1 MMSTHTRLF
10 ICFLIL
16 FSVMAAHAQDTTAT
30 QFGWKKEAVGNLSF
44 TQTSFDNWVQ
54 GGENAVA
61 WQADVNAKFIDDRE
75 KFNWSNT
82 GKVSFGRIKVG
93 GAESR
98 KAADEIKLESV
109 LTYKLGVYVNPYI
122 AATGLT
128 QIATGYIYTAT
139 TKTAISAFMDPGYFT
154 QSFGVG
160 YSPVAEFKSRLG
172 AALKETFTKDYPI
185 PYADDPKTK
194 TVEKTKIEVG
204 AESVTDFSK
213 KLSANII
220 WTSKLELFSNLKQAN
235 EIDVNFDNI
244 FSAKVST
251 YINVALNVKLFY
263 DRDISR
269 KRQLKQVLS
278 LGMSYAFL

>member
-1 MMSTHTRLF
+1 MKSAHARSF
-10 ICFLIL
+10 ILVIL
-16 FSVMAAHAQDTTAT
+16 TFSVVAAQAQDTTAT
-30 QFGWKKEAVGNLSF
+30 HFGWKKETVGNLSF

-93 GAESR
+93 GLESR

-109 LTYKLGVYVNPYI
+109 FTYKWGVYVNPYI

-128 QIATGYIYTAT
+128 QIATGYSYADT

-154 QSFGVG
+154 QSFGIG
-160 YSPVAEFKSRLG
+160 YSPAAEFKSRLG
-172 AALKETFTKDYPI
+172 VALKETFTKKYPV
-185 PYADDPKTK
+185 PYADDPKT
-194 TVEKTKIEVG
+194 TAIEKTKTEIG
-204 AESVTDFSK
+204 AESVTDVSK
-213 KLSANII
+213 KVGGSIL

-235 EIDVNFDNI
+235 QIDVNFDNI
-244 FSAKVST
+244 FSAKVSK

-263 DRDISR
+263 DRDISK

-278 LGMSYAFL
+278 LGMSYALL

>member
-1 MMSTHTRLF
+1 M
-10 ICFLIL
+10 
-16 FSVMAAHAQDTTAT
+16 
-30 QFGWKKEAVGNLSF
+30 SF

-61 WQADVNAKFIDDRE
+61 WQADLNAKFVDDRE

-98 KAADEIKLESV
+98 KSADEIKLESV
-109 LTYKLGVYVNPYI
+109 LTYKLGGYVNPYV

-128 QIATGYIYTAT
+128 QIATGYTYTAT
-139 TKTAISAFMDPGYFT
+139 TKTGISAFMDPGYFT
-154 QSFGVG
+154 QSLGVG

-172 AALKETFTKDYPI
+172 VALKETFTKNYPI

-194 TVEKTKIEVG
+194 TVEKTKTEVG

-213 KLSANII
+213 KMSANII

-235 EIDVNFDNI
+235 EIDVNLDNI
-244 FSAKVST
+244 FSAKVSK

-263 DRDISR
+263 DRDISK